1 MRIGIL
7 IKIAGFCL
15 NRKVPNL
22 AASQYDLTRDLI
34 LYKRLSTAQTADV
47 AKCSKH
53 SIKLI
58 RSNLHYFGTTK
69 LLETMAEGLNLGV
82 YIKSTSKVSFTSIS
96 TSCQLRLTRQGAH
109 HLKRTTCSSAPN
121 SILLNY

>member
-7 IKIAGFCL
+7 IKFAGFCL
-15 NRKVPNL
+15 DRTAPNL
-22 AASQYDLTRDLI
+22 AASQYDLTRDLN
-34 LYKRLSTAQTADV
+34 LYNRLSTAQTADV

-82 YIKSTSKVSFTSIS
+82 YTKSTSKVSIISIS
-96 TSCQLRLTRQGAH
+96 TFC
-109 HLKRTTCSSAPN
+109 
-121 SILLNY
+121 